1 MNANKILPFVYP
13 RPSVITPWAHTTASV
28 HVVTSKKQIQTLSVK
43 VLRKMSVSYIEF
55 ITIAIAVIIMLH
67 HTKQ

>member
-1 MNANKILPFVYP
+1 MTHFDSYWFQSWMWMNANKILPFVYP

-43 VLRKMSVSYIEF
+43 VLRKMSVYYIEF
-55 ITIAIAVIIMLH
+55 S
-67 HTKQ
+67 